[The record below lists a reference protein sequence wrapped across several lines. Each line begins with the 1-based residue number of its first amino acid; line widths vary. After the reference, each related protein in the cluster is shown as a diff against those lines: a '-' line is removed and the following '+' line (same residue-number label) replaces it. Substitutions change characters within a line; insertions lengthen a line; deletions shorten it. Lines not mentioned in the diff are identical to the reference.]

1 MARYKKL
8 ATVLNEVNYKKAY
21 KPTKKNAVLM
31 FNVLNHAIFNGKLDI
46 PKINVRKL
54 RGAFGEYCYD
64 TKKPDYEDITVT
76 TEFEN
81 LRHFLIV
88 LGHEMVH
95 HYQYSIQGDTANHNR
110 KFYRW
115 RNKFNK
121 MGLELGRTA

>member
-8 ATVLNEVNYKKAY
+8 ATVLKKVDYKKSY
-21 KPTKKNAVLM
+21 KPTKKNTVMM
-31 FNVLNHAIFNGKLDI
+31 FNILNHSIFNGKLDMPNI
-46 PKINVRKL
+46 RIRKL
-54 RGAFGEYCYD
+54 RGALGEYCYD
-64 TKKPDYEDITVT
+64 TKKPEFSEISLT
-76 TEFEN
+76 TQYRN
-81 LRHFLIV
+81 MQHFINV